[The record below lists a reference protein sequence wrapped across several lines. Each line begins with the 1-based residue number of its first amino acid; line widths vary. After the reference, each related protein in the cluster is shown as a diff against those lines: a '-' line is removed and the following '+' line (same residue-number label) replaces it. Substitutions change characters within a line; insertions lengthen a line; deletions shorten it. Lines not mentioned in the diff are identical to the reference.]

1 MRIKDFIKKRK
12 KLILIAIA
20 GLCCLLYI
28 FYGTVYFGLWGHIPS
43 KEELSNLNLEQ
54 ATEILS
60 ENGDLLGKLYINDR
74 QPIGFDSIPQH
85 LIDALVATEDARFY
99 EHNGVDVRSLFRV
112 LIKSI
117 ILQDDSSGGGSTI
130 SQQLA
135 KNLYPRKNLGS
146 LGIVVHKIRESL
158 IAKRLEKV
166 YSKDEILLHYLNT
179 VPFSDNTFGIESA
192 AKHFFNTSTA
202 NLSTTE
208 AATLVGSLK
217 ATYYY
222 NPKLFPDRSKQR
234 RNVVLSQMNN
244 YGYLDTVAYD
254 SLSKDTIT
262 LDLQQYSY
270 NDGIAPYFREHV
282 RLYLKNWLR
291 DYNQNKDSSINI
303 YTDGLKIHT
312 TINYQMQQLAEEA
325 MQEHLSKLQQL
336 FEESYGENAPW
347 LTNETLIKEEVK
359 KSPAF
364 KNLLKQGLSEASVM
378 DTLQKNKDMEL
389 FTWEGEKQKSISS
402 IDSIQ
407 HYMKL
412 LNCGFVALNPKD
424 GALKVWI
431 GGIDY
436 KHFKYD
442 HVIQSKR
449 QVGST
454 FKPIVYTAAIENG
467 IDPCTY
473 FSLEAVEYENLKGWT
488 PKNSS
493 SKEEE
498 DYINYSMEYALSRS
512 INTIAVKVL
521 EKAGIKNTIL
531 QAQKMGI
538 SSTLPEV
545 PSLAL
550 GTAEL
555 TVMEL
560 AIAYSTYL
568 NEGIPATP
576 KFITKIEDDK
586 GEVLFE
592 NKDIEQK
599 DIKKKPAYSETS
611 REVILEMMKTT
622 INEGTAQRLRSS
634 YGLKNDMAGK
644 TGTTQ
649 DNRDAWF
656 VGITPSLVSVTWVGL
671 NNHQIGF
678 KSTTMGQGANAALP
692 IFGKWMQK
700 MNKDPELNDYTKASF
715 PATSKE
721 VLESLDCNPEKR
733 DGFFKRLFS
742 NPDKPK
748 SRKFKT
754 KKSS

>member
-1 MRIKDFIKKRK
+1 MRIKDFINKYKKV
-12 KLILIAIA
+12 ILISIA
-20 GLCCLLYI
+20 GLCCLFYL
-28 FYGTVYFGLWGHIPS
+28 FYGSIYFGLWGHMPS
-43 KEELSNLNLEQ
+43 EKELSNLNLEQ

-60 ENGDLLGKLYINDR
+60 ENGELLGKLYINDR

-99 EHNGVDVRSLFRV
+99 QHDGVDIQSLFRV

-117 ILQDDSSGGGSTI
+117 ILQDESSGGGSTI

-135 KNLYPRKNLGS
+135 KNLFPRKNLGP
-146 LGIVVHKIRESL
+146 LGIVVHKIRESI
-158 IAKRLEKV
+158 IAKRLENV
-166 YSKDEILLHYLNT
+166 YAKDEILLHYLNT

-192 AKHFFNTSTA
+192 AKHFFNRSTA
-202 NLSTTE
+202 ALTTSQG
-208 AATLVGSLK
+208 ATLIGSLK

-222 NPKLFPDRSKQR
+222 NPKLFPERSMQR
-234 RNVVLSQMNN
+234 RNVVLNQMKNN
-244 YGYLDTVAYD
+244 GYLDQTAYD
-254 SLSKDTIT
+254 SLAKDSIL

-270 NDGIAPYFREHV
+270 NEGIAPYFREHV

-291 DYNQNKDSSINI
+291 DYNEKKDSSINI

-325 MQEHLSKLQQL
+325 MEEHLSKLQQQ
-336 FEESYGENAPW
+336 FEKSYGENAPW
-347 LTNETLIKEEVK
+347 LTDKALIEDEIK
-359 KSPAF
+359 KTPAY
-364 KNLLKQGLSEASVM
+364 KNLIKQGLSETAVM
-378 DTLQKNKDMEL
+378 DSLGKQKDMKV
-389 FTWEGEKQKSISS
+389 FSWEGEKQMSLSS

-454 FKPIVYTAAIENG
+454 FKPIVYTTAIEGG

-473 FSLEAVEYENLKGWT
+473 FSLEAVAYENLKGWT
-488 PKNSS
+488 PKNASN
-493 SKEEE
+493 KEQD

-538 SSTLPEV
+538 SSNLPEV

-555 TVMEL
+555 TVMEM

-568 NEGIPATP
+568 NQGIPATAN
-576 KFITKIEDDK
+576 FITQIENDK
-586 GEVLFE
+586 GEILYQDK
-592 NKDIEQK
+592 NIESK
-599 DIKKKPAYSETS
+599 AAEKKPAYSETT
-611 REVILEMMKTT
+611 REVILEMMKST

-634 YGLKNDMAGK
+634 YGLQNDMAGK

-649 DNRDAWF
+649 DNKDAWF
-656 VGITPSLVSVTWVGL
+656 VGLTPNLVSVTWVGL

-678 KSTTMGQGANAALP
+678 KSTAMGQGANAALP
-692 IFGKWMQK
+692 IFARWMQK
-700 MNKDPELNDYTKASF
+700 MNKTPELSTYTKANF
-715 PATSKE
+715 TPTSKE
-721 VLESLDCNPEKR
+721 VLESLDCDPEKR
-733 DGFFKRLFS
+733 DGFFKRLFR
-742 NPDKPK
+742 NPDKTK
-748 SRKFKT
+748 SRKFRT
-754 KKSS
+754 KKTS